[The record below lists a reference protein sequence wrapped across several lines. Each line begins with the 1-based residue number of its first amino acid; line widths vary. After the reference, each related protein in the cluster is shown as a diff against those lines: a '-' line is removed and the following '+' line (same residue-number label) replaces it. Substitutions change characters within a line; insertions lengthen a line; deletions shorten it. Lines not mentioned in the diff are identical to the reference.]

1 MTDEDH
7 MTRAIALAMRAAEAG
22 NDPFGAVLVRDGR
35 MIAEGMNE
43 VHVLHDVTAHAEIQA
58 LRAAGRGLGSTA
70 HPHSTMFASGKPC
83 AMCMA
88 AMIQAGVSRIVYAA
102 DDDMCARYGYSTRS
116 LYDRMKGE
124 FGDQGI
130 IVDHLPVAPRQ
141 DPFELWKMRGLR

>member
-7 MTRAIALAMRAAEAG
+7 MMRAIALALRAADAG

-43 VHVLHDVTAHAEIQA
+43 VHILHDVTAHAEIQA
-58 LRAAGRGLGSTA
+58 LRAAGRRLESTT

-88 AMIQAGVSRIVYAA
+88 AMIQAGISRIVYAA
-102 DDDMCARYGYSTRS
+102 DDGICAPYGYSTRT

-130 IVDHLPVAPRQ
+130 IVDHLPVAAQR
-141 DPFELWKMRGLR
+141 DPFEPRKIRGQK